1 MHYRLSFILASLI
14 FFGRIGLSASLP
26 VDISTVDVLSN
37 GTRIS
42 ATVYMPQ
49 VDDATLKLPA
59 IAMAHGWG
67 GEAAHLSRYAT
78 KFAAAGFLVVA
89 FDYRGWGTSDSRM
102 VQVRNNA
109 GDGYQL
115 IEYKGVV
122 DPIDQA
128 EDYFSVLNWINTHP
142 KVDINNI
149 GLWGTS
155 WSGGTV
161 VYVAA
166 RDQRVKALV
175 SQVSPV
181 GWPDSSQNQWLLTGG
196 ERARGTRSYPDPFKR
211 AIGSLRGDMIWER
224 LALFNPREDA
234 SRLKHCAS
242 LFLVAEHEELFNNDK
257 TALVAHQRIPAPSKY
272 VVIPGATH
280 YSIYDGAGL
289 TTAINEAITWFEE
302 HLR

>member
-1 MHYRLSFILASLI
+1 M
-14 FFGRIGLSASLP
+14 
-26 VDISTVDVLSN
+26 
-37 GTRIS
+37 
-42 ATVYMPQ
+42 
-49 VDDATLKLPA
+49 
-59 IAMAHGWG
+59 
-67 GEAAHLSRYAT
+67 
-78 KFAAAGFLVVA
+78 
-89 FDYRGWGTSDSRM
+89 
-102 VQVRNNA
+102 
-109 GDGYQL
+109 
-115 IEYKGVV
+115 
-122 DPIDQA
+122 
-128 EDYFSVLNWINTHP
+128 
-142 KVDINNI
+142 
-149 GLWGTS
+149 
-155 WSGGTV
+155 

-181 GWPDSSQNQWLLTGG
+181 GWPNSSQNQWLLTGG
-196 ERARGTRSYPDPFKR
+196 ERARGTRGYPDPFKR

-234 SRLKHCAS
+234 SRLKRCAS